1 MDIRLHAGGKFV
13 MGGPQQKWN
22 GDEIMQTSLFAGHE
36 MIAITD
42 DAGAYDLLYLHFK
55 QAGFETMEAA
65 KTAAPEFAQAVLKK
79 MIDQIKLAREA
90 SPESP
95 SL

>member
-1 MDIRLHAGGKFV
+1 

-22 GDEIMQTSLFAGHE
+22 GNDIMQTSRFAGHE
-36 MIAITD
+36 MIAVTD

-55 QAGFETMEAA
+55 RGGFESMEAA
-65 KTAAPEFAQAVLKK
+65 KAGAPEFAQAVLKK
-79 MIDQIKLAREA
+79 MIDQIKLVREA
-90 SPESP
+90 SPDSP